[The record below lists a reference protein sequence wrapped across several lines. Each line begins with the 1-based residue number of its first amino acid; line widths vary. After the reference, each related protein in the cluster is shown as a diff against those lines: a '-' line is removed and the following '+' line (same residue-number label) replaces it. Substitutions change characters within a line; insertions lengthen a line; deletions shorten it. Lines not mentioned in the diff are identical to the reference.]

1 METIA
6 SFEELIQT
14 MRSEL
19 GEQAIAAQ
27 ELAVAIEESERQ
39 IVRRDQVTRLRILR
53 SRIMEEVQN
62 IKRSESASQSSA
74 NTRAL
79 LSSGTV
85 FIFGSLFMAEMGRK
99 DALDIGSRLA
109 ELSLTKNIPFGLVLI
124 AIGKEGLPED
134 LKIIPVSRF
143 ARESTKTEPE
153 VEASWKHDGYL
164 LVTPEQFAELLDQVE
179 QAVLDGSVCLPLARS
194 EVMRQI
200 TRR

>member
-1 METIA
+1 METVTD
-6 SFEELIQT
+6 FEKWIRE

-19 GEQAIAAQ
+19 EQQTIALERLAIAFAGTDIQ
-27 ELAVAIEESERQ
+27 LI
-39 IVRRDQVTRLRILR
+39 RRDQVARLRILK

-62 IKRSESASQSSA
+62 TKRGESASQSSA
-74 NTRAL
+74 NTGAL
-79 LSSGTV
+79 FRSGTAL
-85 FIFGSLFMAEMGRK
+85 IFGSLFMAKMGRK
-99 DALDIGSRLA
+99 DALDIGSRMA

-164 LVTPEQFAELLDQVE
+164 LVTPEQFADLLDKAAW
-179 QAVLDGSVCLPLARS
+179 AVLDGSLCLPIAVDELILLIS
-194 EVMRQI
+194 
-200 TRR
+200 

>member
-1 METIA
+1 
-6 SFEELIQT
+6 

-19 GEQAIAAQ
+19 QQQTIALERLAIAFAGSDIQ
-27 ELAVAIEESERQ
+27 LIRH
-39 IVRRDQVTRLRILR
+39 DQVARLRILK

-79 LSSGTV
+79 LSSGTA

-99 DALDIGSRLA
+99 DALDIGSRMA

-153 VEASWKHDGYL
+153 VEVSWKHDGYL
-164 LVTPEQFAELLDQVE
+164 LVTPEQFAELLDKAA
-179 QAVLDGSVCLPLARS
+179 QAVLDGSLCLPIAVDELILLIS
-194 EVMRQI
+194 
-200 TRR
+200 

>member
-19 GEQAIAAQ
+19 GEQAIAVK
-27 ELAVAIEESERQ
+27 ELAIAFAGSDIQLIRH
-39 IVRRDQVTRLRILR
+39 DQVARLRILK

-79 LSSGTV
+79 LSSGTA

-99 DALDIGSRLA
+99 DALDIGSRMA
-109 ELSLTKNIPFGLVLI
+109 ELSLTKNISFGLVLI

-134 LKIIPVSRF
+134 LKIIPVS
-143 ARESTKTEPE
+143 
-153 VEASWKHDGYL
+153 
-164 LVTPEQFAELLDQVE
+164 
-179 QAVLDGSVCLPLARS
+179 
-194 EVMRQI
+194 
-200 TRR
+200 

>member
-1 METIA
+1 MESIVD
-6 SFEELIQT
+6 FEKRIGT

-19 GEQAIAAQ
+19 EQQTITVERLAIAFAGNDIQ
-27 ELAVAIEESERQ
+27 LIRH
-39 IVRRDQVTRLRILR
+39 DQVARLRILK

-62 IKRSESASQSSA
+62 IKRSESASQSSD

-79 LSSGTV
+79 LSNGTALT
-85 FIFGSLFMAEMGRK
+85 FGSLFMAKMGRE
-99 DALDIGSRLA
+99 DALDIGSRMA

-134 LKIIPVSRF
+134 LRIIPVSRF

-164 LVTPEQFAELLDQVE
+164 LVTPEQFAELLDKAA
-179 QAVLDGSVCLPLARS
+179 QAVLDGSLCLPIAVDELILLIS
-194 EVMRQI
+194 
-200 TRR
+200 

>member
-19 GEQAIAAQ
+19 EQQTIALERLAIAFAGSDIQ
-27 ELAVAIEESERQ
+27 LIRH
-39 IVRRDQVTRLRILR
+39 DQVARLRILK

-74 NTRAL
+74 NTEAL
-79 LSSGTV
+79 LSSGTA
-85 FIFGSLFMAEMGRK
+85 FIFGSLFMAQMGRK
-99 DALDIGSRLA
+99 DALDIGSRMA

-153 VEASWKHDGYL
+153 VETSWKHDGYL
-164 LVTPEQFAELLDQVE
+164 LVTPEQFAELLDKAA
-179 QAVLDGSVCLPLARS
+179 QAVLDGSLCLPIAVDELILLIS
-194 EVMRQI
+194 
-200 TRR
+200 

>member
-19 GEQAIAAQ
+19 EQQTIALERLAIAFAGSDIQ
-27 ELAVAIEESERQ
+27 LIRH
-39 IVRRDQVTRLRILR
+39 DQVARLRILK

-74 NTRAL
+74 NTEAL
-79 LSSGTV
+79 LSSGTA
-85 FIFGSLFMAEMGRK
+85 FIFGSLFMAQMGRQ
-99 DALDIGSRLA
+99 DALDIGSRMA

-153 VEASWKHDGYL
+153 VEANWKHDGYV
-164 LVTPEQFAELLDQVE
+164 LVTPDQFAELLDKAA
-179 QAVLDGSVCLPLARS
+179 QAVLDGSLCLPTAVDELILLIS
-194 EVMRQI
+194 
-200 TRR
+200 

>member
-19 GEQAIAAQ
+19 EQQTIALERLAIAFAGSDIQ
-27 ELAVAIEESERQ
+27 LIRH
-39 IVRRDQVTRLRILR
+39 DQVARLRILK

-74 NTRAL
+74 NTEAL
-79 LSSGTV
+79 LSSGTA
-85 FIFGSLFMAEMGRK
+85 FIFGSLFMAQMGRK
-99 DALDIGSRLA
+99 DALDIGSRMA

-143 ARESTKTEPE
+143 ARESNKAEPE
-153 VEASWKHDGYL
+153 VKASWEHDGYL
-164 LVTPEQFAELLDQVE
+164 LVTPEQFAELLDKAV
-179 QAVLDGSVCLPLARS
+179 QAVLDGSLCLPIAVDELILLIS
-194 EVMRQI
+194 
-200 TRR
+200 